1 MYAQHNPSLIHICSA
16 FDTQIILT
24 HCQHISEVYPTLISC
39 VYQIMLYIY
48 IICALLRKGCVWVCL
63 RMWYQKKKLYAF
75 YTLKLP
81 FDHLGVYTIFRH
93 IHIVFDTD
101 MHLAAI
107 WQELNI

>member
-1 MYAQHNPSLIHICSA
+1 MRMGL
-16 FDTQIILT
+16 
-24 HCQHISEVYPTLISC
+24 SENV
-39 VYQIMLYIY
+39 V
-48 IICALLRKGCVWVCL
+48 
-63 RMWYQKKKLYAF
+63 QKKKLYAF

-93 IHIVFDTD
+93 IHIVFDAD